1 MVQSGSLRLCM
12 PLIPQTENTKFECGL
27 LTNSITSWWWCG
39 VLLLLLP
46 RPDPDNND
54 KSRPARKFIA
64 HISPASTRTQD
75 S

>member
-39 VLLLLLP
+39 VLLLP